1 MIELK
6 ELTTKVLK
14 MFDIN
19 DVSDLGTALMKN
31 LNNKEK
37 LCQFTEIV
45 ENNHIT
51 FLNIPHRIL
60 VFIS

>member
-14 MFDIN
+14 MFDID
-19 DVSDLGTALMKN
+19 DVSDLGIALMKN

-37 LCQFTEIV
+37 LCQFTKIV
-45 ENNHIT
+45 QNNLTIDW
-51 FLNIPHRIL
+51 LQQIYQYY
-60 VFIS
+60 